1 MGWVR
6 KSWDFTAEA
15 DQTTLEFSCLTE
27 SIFGV
32 GIDDVVVVPVK
43 E

>member
-1 MGWVR
+1 VSKNWE
-6 KSWDFTAEA
+6 FTAEA

-32 GIDDVVVVPVK
+32 AVDDVIVVAVK

>member
-6 KSWDFTAEA
+6 RSWEFTAEA

-32 GIDDVVVVPVK
+32 ALDDVVVVPVK